1 VSSLVSEFDFS
12 LPPELIAQEPFYPRD
27 HCRLMVVDRER
38 KTWEHHLF
46 YEVLEYLEPPD
57 VLVINDT
64 RVLPARFWVYKEET
78 GGKVEILFL
87 RHRGEDWECLL
98 RPSRKIKVGQI
109 LRLQK
114 DSHFSW
120 MVKGQNNGMWLVN
133 PLFSPREEENLFQSF
148 GEAPTPPY
156 VKNRNIRLED
166 YQTVYARIPG
176 SVAAPTAGLHFTPRL
191 LKKLKEKGVK
201 VVSLTLHVGLGTF
214 QPVKEERIE
223 DHNMHSEY
231 FVFTE
236 SAAQT
241 ILEAKEKGGKVVAV
255 GTTVV
260 RVLESIWQR
269 SGTLKGM
276 EGETNLFIYP
286 GFHFQVIDWLIT
298 NFHLPRSTLFMLV
311 CALAGTDFM
320 KEAYEEAIKNN
331 YRFFSFGDAMLIK

>member
-1 VSSLVSEFDFS
+1 
-12 LPPELIAQEPFYPRD
+12 
-27 HCRLMVVDRER
+27 
-38 KTWEHHLF
+38 
-46 YEVLEYLEPPD
+46 
-57 VLVINDT
+57 
-64 RVLPARFWVYKEET
+64 
-78 GGKVEILFL
+78 
-87 RHRGEDWECLL
+87 
-98 RPSRKIKVGQI
+98 
-109 LRLQK
+109 
-114 DSHFSW
+114 

-133 PLFSPREEENLFQSF
+133 PLFLPEKRIYSVFRV
-148 GEAPTPPY
+148 APTPPY

-166 YQTVYARIPG
+166 YQAVYARIPG
-176 SVAAPTAGLHFTPRL
+176 SVAAPTAGLHFTPHL

-201 VVSLTLHVGLGTF
+201 VVSLPFTWDWGLFNRLKRENRRPQYALG
-214 QPVKEERIE
+214 
-223 DHNMHSEY
+223 
-231 FVFTE
+231 VFCVHE

-311 CALAGTDFM
+311 CALADRL
-320 KEAYEEAIKNN
+320 YEGSLRRGYQKQLSL
-331 YRFFSFGDAMLIK
+331 F

>member
-1 VSSLVSEFDFS
+1 VKDLVSEFDFF
-12 LPPELIAQEPFYPRD
+12 LPQELIAQEPFYPRD
-27 HCRLMVVDRER
+27 HCRLMVVDREQ
-38 KTWEHHLF
+38 KTWEHRLF
-46 YEVLEYLEPPD
+46 YEILEYLSPPS

-64 RVLPARFWVYKEET
+64 RVLSARFRAYKEGT

-98 RPSRKIKVGQI
+98 RPSRKIKAGQI
-109 LRLQK
+109 LRLGK
-114 DSHFSW
+114 DPHFSW
-120 MVKGQNNGMWLVN
+120 MVKERNNGVWLVN
-133 PLFSPREEENLFQSF
+133 PLFSSPEEENLFQFF
-148 GEAPTPPY
+148 GEVPTPPY
-156 VKNRNIRLED
+156 VKNQNIRLED

-176 SVAAPTAGLHFTPRL
+176 SVAAPTAGLHFTPHLLRRL
-191 LKKLKEKGVK
+191 EEKGVK

-214 QPVKEERIE
+214 RPVKEGRIE

-231 FVFTE
+231 FVLSE

-260 RVLESIWQR
+260 RVLEAIWQR
-269 SGTLKGM
+269 FGTLKGM
-276 EGETNLFIYP
+276 EGETDLFIYP
-286 GFHFQVIDWLIT
+286 GFRFQVIDWLVT

-320 KEAYEEAIKNN
+320 KEAYGEAIKEG